1 MFNLFNLRRPSDFK
15 KEKHNGE
22 ERGRDVENF
31 RQQMFSMDVCFSSS
45 NPHASRDS
53 VNSQEIREGLPEG
66 KRPEGKTLEKRPK
79 LFLNTFRPRFAA
91 QCSLSF
97 PTVISR

>member
-1 MFNLFNLRRPSDFK
+1 MVRR
-15 KEKHNGE
+15 G
-22 ERGRDVENF
+22 GMRDVENF
-31 RQQMFSMDVCFSSS
+31 RQQTFSMDVCFSSS